1 MISSAIISPLYCG
14 SLKLAFLESPVQD
27 TNSRTEEQIML
38 KDKIRRFI
46 YLFLISLLVSAF
58 DANAK
63 GVSLIRDAEIEDTI
77 KSYLFPLFKAANL
90 STDNINVVIINNPAV
105 NAFVADGSKVYIYTG
120 LLLKASSANQIIAV
134 LAHETGHIV
143 GGHVIRLKESMRI
156 AARYTLLSAMVGG
169 LVAVASKRPDAGFAV
184 MAGGIGSAQA
194 NMMTYRVSEEN
205 SADSI
210 AVDLLVK
217 THESLQGLV
226 DVMRLIKK
234 ESLLYPNTQFVYYRT
249 HPLTKDRIAFAEKA
263 YADHKDIGVNMDYEK
278 SFARIKAKLLA
289 FLGDADKI
297 YNIVN
302 GRDDTDSL
310 YALSIYYLRKNNVAA
325 AVKVLDRLIAREP
338 ENPYFYELK
347 GQVLFENGKYK
358 ESLAPYRKALALK
371 PDNALMVAELAHAEI
386 EGGSKEDLLKVGER
400 INSVLLKE
408 KFDPSIWRLYATCYS
423 RAGDKTKEAYG
434 MAEYNLLRGDYGAAG
449 YYAEKAN
456 KNVLEGTPMW
466 FNIQD
471 ILLNVKNNSKGGKK

>member
-1 MISSAIISPLYCG
+1 MPACY
-14 SLKLAFLESPVQD
+14 VH
-27 TNSRTEEQIML
+27 
-38 KDKIRRFI
+38 
-46 YLFLISLLVSAF
+46 
-58 DANAK
+58 AK
-63 GVSLIRDAEIEDTI
+63 GVSIIRDAEIEDTI

-105 NAFVADGSKVYIYTG
+105 NAFVSDGTKVYIFTG
-120 LLLKASSANQIIAV
+120 LLLKATSANQVVAV
-134 LAHETGHIV
+134 LAHETGHIM

-156 AARYTLLSAMVGG
+156 AARYTLLSALIGG
-169 LVAVASKRPDAGFAV
+169 VVAAASRRPDAGMAV

-210 AVDLLVK
+210 AADLLIK
-217 THESLQGLV
+217 TNESLQGLV

-234 ESLLYPNTQFVYYRT
+234 ESILYPNTEFVYYRT
-249 HPLTKDRIAFAEKA
+249 HPLTKDRMAFAEKM
-263 YADHKDIGVNMDYEK
+263 YNEHKDISVNMAYEK
-278 SFARIKAKLLA
+278 SFSRIKAKLLA

-297 YNIVN
+297 YNIVKD
-302 GRDDTDSL
+302 RDDTDSL
-310 YALSIYYLRKNNVAA
+310 YALSIYYLRKNNVAK
-325 AVKVLDRLIAREP
+325 AVRVLDRLIAREP

-347 GQVLFENGKYK
+347 GQVLFENGKIK
-358 ESLAPYRKALALK
+358 ESLVPYRKALALK
-371 PDNALMVAELAHAEI
+371 PDNALMISELAHAEI
-386 EGGSKEDLLKVGER
+386 EGGSQKDLLKIGEM
-400 INSVLLKE
+400 INTVLLKE

-423 RAGDKTKEAYG
+423 RAGDKTKESYG
-434 MAEYNLLRGDYGAAG
+434 MAEYNLLRGDYDAAG

-471 ILLNVKNNSKGGKK
+471 ILLNVKNSKKKDKGGKK